1 MTDAIIKII
10 WIGGK
15 VKIPISD
22 HGMKGFP
29 LPLHKAIL

>member
-10 WIGGK
+10 WGGGK
-15 VKIPISD
+15 IKIPISVHD
-22 HGMKGFP
+22 MKGFP